1 LNPDPSRK
9 GSVNLRHPRRSA
21 LRSASASGCLLFLL
35 VASGFSTARAQDAVD
50 LWGAWGD
57 WAGKNAESFK
67 AGYAL
72 GAGYV
77 ADVGLPVDLGIDLQ
91 FARFDADQL
100 SQIVDEFEAAAVAR
114 RWLLGRRSP
123 VRPFL
128 GARAGYTRL
137 SADYADLQFEQNG
150 AFIGPVLGIALPTG
164 KTLSPMLSVEALRLK
179 YADTSIFLEDVE
191 LPQSGG
197 YGWRFFVR
205 LGVTFG
211 SGWERRGR

>member
-1 LNPDPSRK
+1 MW
-9 GSVNLRHPRRSA
+9 GI
-21 LRSASASGCLLFLL
+21 GFLL
-35 VASGFSTARAQDAVD
+35 LAVLGSRPAAAQDAVE
-50 LWGAWGD
+50 LWGAWGE

-67 AGYAL
+67 GGYAL
-72 GAGYV
+72 GAAYV
-77 ADVGLPVDLGIDLQ
+77 ADVGFFFDLGIDVQ

-100 SQIVDEFEAAAVAR
+100 SQVVDEFEASAVAR

-150 AFIGPVLGIALPTG
+150 GFIGPVLGIVLPTG

-179 YADTSIFLEDVE
+179 YQDTSIFLEDVE